1 MTKLSL
7 LFVVAGTGVASA
19 NAFVIN
25 EHDGKATGRA
35 DATTATDD
43 GPSSIVY
50 NPGGVAVGEGTQI
63 AIGGSLVLAH
73 GGYTDSSGA
82 KSDTDNSPAVLP
94 QLYVTSRVHEMIAVG
109 IGFHTPFGLA
119 INWPDSAPTTDV
131 IKTQS
136 LRTYFITPV
145 VGINLN
151 KYVPG
156 LTIGGGLDI
165 VPASVELTQY
175 IFFGDPATGGTR
187 GQAHLGGTATGFGGR
202 AGAMYRPPS
211 VPQLSV
217 GAMWRSSVKEKFS
230 GTGDFDIA
238 APYRNQLPPDGDIS
252 TSLTLPQSAQ
262 LGVAVR
268 PMPKLE
274 LELDAVWMDW
284 SQFKDLAIT
293 VPAMGGGTQQLVT
306 AEDYKNTIS
315 VRFGVEYQL
324 PEQHAAV
331 RAGYM
336 YDPTPIQPD
345 TLTAALPDANRHIV
359 TVGGSYQ
366 MAPDYGLHLGVLWV
380 LPASQDAS
388 STPYMP
394 TYKGQYDLQALV
406 ASLTFAGQ
414 FGK

>member
-1 MTKLSL
+1 
-7 LFVVAGTGVASA
+7 
-19 NAFVIN
+19 
-25 EHDGKATGRA
+25 
-35 DATTATDD
+35 
-43 GPSSIVY
+43 
-50 NPGGVAVGEGTQI
+50 
-63 AIGGSLVLAH
+63 
-73 GGYTDSSGA
+73 
-82 KSDTDNSPAVLP
+82 
-94 QLYVTSRVHEMIAVG
+94 
-109 IGFHTPFGLA
+109 
-119 INWPDSAPTTDV
+119 
-131 IKTQS
+131 
-136 LRTYFITPV
+136 
-145 VGINLN
+145 
-151 KYVPG
+151 
-156 LTIGGGLDI
+156 
-165 VPASVELTQY
+165 
-175 IFFGDPATGGTR
+175 
-187 GQAHLGGTATGFGGR
+187 
-202 AGAMYRPPS
+202 
-211 VPQLSV
+211 
-217 GAMWRSSVKEKFS
+217 
-230 GTGDFDIA
+230 
-238 APYRNQLPPDGDIS
+238 
-252 TSLTLPQSAQ
+252 
-262 LGVAVR
+262 
-268 PMPKLE
+268 MPKLE